1 MTDVDRDPPPEH
13 APVNPMPA
21 GCLRAFIYIV
31 LVPFAMIV
39 AFGLGSSRVSEN
51 CSECDMAGAEG
62 IAWATATLL
71 VLLVAIVVGELL
83 LAGRRRQQSGDPSQ
97 TDTKG

>member
-1 MTDVDRDPPPEH
+1 
-13 APVNPMPA
+13 
-21 GCLRAFIYIV
+21 
-31 LVPFAMIV
+31 
-39 AFGLGSSRVSEN
+39 
-51 CSECDMAGAEG
+51 MAGAEG

-97 TDTKG
+97 TDTKGRLDPAWASGRLTHWRVKRRPDLGRTALSAAWPGSAPTAA